1 VATEEAELRE
11 RVVEIVAEQLQVD
24 KKEVLPQKSFIDDL
38 KADSLD
44 IVELVM
50 EFEER
55 FKISIPDEDYDKIKT
70 VQDAINY
77 IKDKEGKA

>member
-1 VATEEAELRE
+1 MSTEKTLEET
-11 RVVEIVAEQLQVD
+11 VVEIVSEQLQVE
-24 KKEVLPQKSFIDDL
+24 KKSVLPASSFIDDL

-70 VQDAINY
+70 VGDAIKY

>member
-1 VATEEAELRE
+1 MATEEAELRE

>member
-1 VATEEAELRE
+1 MATEAELTAK
-11 RVVEIVAEQLQVD
+11 VVEIVSEQLQVD
-24 KKEVLPQKSFIDDL
+24 KSEVKSDQSFIDDL

-70 VQDAINY
+70 VGDAIKY

>member
-1 VATEEAELRE
+1 
-11 RVVEIVAEQLQVD
+11 
-24 KKEVLPQKSFIDDL
+24 
-38 KADSLD
+38 
-44 IVELVM
+44 M

-70 VQDAINY
+70 VGDAIKY